1 MQECLHSSVTPEPQE
16 EKKKEKKKKEPSP
29 FGIAQAYCSGLAI

>member
-16 EKKKEKKKKEPSP
+16 EKKKEKKKEPSP